1 MPAKSQGDSEPQKTS
16 YSEDNLLAKINNLS
30 GLGSKLTSREL
41 EFYKKKLDS
50 NIANILQ
57 NDHTKAVLSQILDEK
72 DKQVAVRTIKHWM
85 ITDTTISNWCPA
97 FLKLFENGL
106 WVVHNIITFIQDE
119 VHYLFFL
126 FC

>member
-1 MPAKSQGDSEPQKTS
+1 M
-16 YSEDNLLAKINNLS
+16 
-30 GLGSKLTSREL
+30 TSREL

-106 WVVHNIITFIQDE
+106 
-119 VHYLFFL
+119 
-126 FC
+126 